1 MPTEVLTKLEIAERQ
16 LNRAISLLIEDSD
29 RVCAI
34 TLAGAAEEVLA
45 GLLKAI
51 GKIDV
56 LSEIS
61 QASVDM
67 GKIVGQTWTLGTFK
81 SDFNFVKN
89 ELKHHDRG
97 NEKIPIFEEAST
109 EIIRR
114 AIENFRRLS
123 PIIHWPDN
131 KDKKTPL
138 GGFCSIKYISQE
150 TV

>member
-1 MPTEVLTKLEIAERQ
+1 M
-16 LNRAISLLIEDSD
+16 
-29 RVCAI
+29 CAI

-109 EIIRR
+109 EIISR

-123 PIIHWPDN
+123 GNYSHQMH
-131 KDKKTPL
+131 T
-138 GGFCSIKYISQE
+138 FMSKYS
-150 TV
+150 

>member
-29 RVCAI
+29 CVCAI

-51 GKIDV
+51 VKIDV

-67 GKIVGQTWTLGTFK
+67 GKIVGHTWTLGTFK
-81 SDFNFVKN
+81 SNFNFVKN
-89 ELKHHDRG
+89 ELKNKDRG
-97 NEKIPIFEEAST
+97 IEEIPIFEEVST
-109 EIIRR
+109 EIISR
-114 AIENFRRLS
+114 AIENFRRIS
-123 PIIHWPDN
+123 GNYSHQMHA
-131 KDKKTPL
+131 
-138 GGFCSIKYISQE
+138 FMSKYS
-150 TV
+150 